1 VESGFPSESAS
12 KKRLEQFHVSIKHE
26 IALEHDLFRPSFA
39 RRSGLREGG
48 KPVPTP
54 GSSPGA
60 GFFGIMLERFHVE
73 WNHESALSLCLVAFS
88 AANRYPLRRKML

>member
-1 VESGFPSESAS
+1 M
-12 KKRLEQFHVSIKHE
+12 K
-26 IALEHDLFRPSFA
+26 ALYLFAWSHFLRRTGIHFAGKCSSFLFEHDLFRPSFA

-60 GFFGIMLERFHVE
+60 GFFGIML
-73 WNHESALSLCLVAFS
+73 
-88 AANRYPLRRKML
+88 